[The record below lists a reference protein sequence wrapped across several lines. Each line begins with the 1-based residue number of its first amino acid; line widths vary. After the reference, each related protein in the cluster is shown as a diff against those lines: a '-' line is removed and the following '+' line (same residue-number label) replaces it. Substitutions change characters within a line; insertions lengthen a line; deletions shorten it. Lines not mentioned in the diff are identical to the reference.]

1 MTRKALGKGLS
12 ALLKDQES
20 TAEPDQRELDVDLL
34 EPNRFQPRQVFSE
47 SKLEELA
54 QSIRTHGFIQPIVVR
69 RAGDRYQ
76 IIAGERRWRAAQRL
90 GLSRVPVAVKS
101 ISDVDLLEVSLIEN
115 IQRENLNPIEEA
127 KAYHRLSHEF
137 GLTQEQVAQRTGKD
151 RSTVTNFL
159 RLLKLPKEV
168 QRMVLED
175 RLSMGHARAV
185 LGLEGANEQRA
196 VAEKTVEFG
205 WSVRQV
211 EKVIAARKAPVQP
224 KKTKR
229 VDPNVRAATETL
241 ERSLG
246 TRVRIVERGKKGRIE
261 IEYHSQEELQRLYE
275 RLVKVNQRDDLEVPG
290 PEL

>member
-47 SKLEELA
+47 PKLEELA

-137 GLTQEQVAQRTGKD
+137 ELTQEQVAQRTGKD

-159 RLLKLPKEV
+159 RLLKLPREV
-168 QRMVLED
+168 QQMVLD
-175 RLSMGHARAV
+175 DQLSMGHARAI
-185 LGLEGANEQRA
+185 LAMEGANEQRRL
-196 VAEKTVEFG
+196 AEQTIKFG

-211 EKVIAARKAPVQP
+211 EKMVAVSNAPVRP
-224 KKTKR
+224 KQMRR

-246 TRVRIVERGKKGRIE
+246 TRVRIIEKGKKGRIE
-261 IEYHSQEELQRLYE
+261 IEYYSQEELQRLYE
-275 RLVKVNQRDDLEVPG
+275 RLVNQSSDPKGLDAEQ
-290 PEL
+290 

>member
-12 ALLKDQES
+12 ALLKDRES
-20 TAEPDQRELDVDLL
+20 TAESDQREVDVDLL

-47 SKLEELA
+47 AKLEELA

-69 RAGDRYQ
+69 RAGERYQ

-90 GLSRVPVAVKS
+90 GLSRVPVTIKS
-101 ISDVDLLEVSLIEN
+101 ISDESLLEVSLIEN

-127 KAYHRLSHEF
+127 KAFHRLSQEF
-137 GLTQEQVAQRTGKD
+137 ELTQEQVAQRTGKD

-168 QRMVLED
+168 QQLVLED
-175 RLSMGHARAV
+175 RLSMGHARAI
-185 LGLEGANEQRA
+185 LAIEGASEQRRL
-196 VAEKTVEFG
+196 AEQTIKYA

-211 EKVIAARKAPVQP
+211 EKVITTLKSPVEP
-224 KKTKR
+224 KKIR
-229 VDPNVRAATETL
+229 QVDPNVRAATETL

-246 TRVRIVERGKKGRIE
+246 TRVRIVEKGKKGRIE
-261 IEYHSQEELQRLYE
+261 IEYYSQEDLQRLYE
-275 RLVKVNQRDDLEVPG
+275 RLVNQSNVLK
-290 PEL
+290 ELGIEQ

>member
-12 ALLKDQES
+12 ALLKDRES
-20 TAEPDQRELDVDLL
+20 TAESDPRELDVDLL

-47 SKLEELA
+47 AKLEELA
-54 QSIRTHGFIQPIVVR
+54 QSIRTHGFIHPIVVR

-101 ISDVDLLEVSLIEN
+101 ISDRDLLEVSLIEN

-127 KAYHRLSHEF
+127 KAYHRLSQEF

-151 RSTVTNFL
+151 RSTVTNFV

-168 QRMVLED
+168 QQMVLED
-175 RLSMGHARAV
+175 RLSMGHARAI
-185 LGLEGANEQRA
+185 LGMEGASDQRTL
-196 VAEKTVEFG
+196 AEKTIEYA

-211 EKVIAARKAPVQP
+211 EKVIAASKAPNQP

-261 IEYHSQEELQRLYE
+261 IEYYSQEELQRLYE
-275 RLVKVNQRDDLEVPG
+275 RLVSETNDSTG
-290 PEL
+290 PSREP

>member
-1 MTRKALGKGLS
+1 MTRQALGKGLS
-12 ALLKDQES
+12 ALLRDRES
-20 TAEPDQRELDVDLL
+20 ASESDQRELDLDLL

-47 SKLEELA
+47 TKLEELA
-54 QSIRTHGFIQPIVVR
+54 QSIKVHGFIQPIVVR
-69 RAGDRYQ
+69 PAGERYQ

-90 GLSRVPVAVKS
+90 GLSRVPVAIKS
-101 ISDVDLLEVSLIEN
+101 ISDENLLEVSLIEN

-127 KAYHRLSHEF
+127 KAYHRLSQEF

-151 RSTVTNFL
+151 RSTVTNLL
-159 RLLKLPKEV
+159 RLLKLPKEIH
-168 QRMVLED
+168 QMMLDD
-175 RLSMGHARAV
+175 RLSMGHARAILAV
-185 LGLEGANEQRA
+185 EGAPEQRA
-196 VAEKTVEFG
+196 LAEKTIEHG

-211 EKVIAARKAPVQP
+211 EKVIAAGKASNDP

-261 IEYHSQEELQRLYE
+261 IEYYSQEELQRLYE
-275 RLVKVNQRDDLEVPG
+275 RLANQTGNIAGED
-290 PEL
+290 PES

>member
-20 TAEPDQRELDVDLL
+20 TTESDPRELDVDLL

-47 SKLEELA
+47 PKLEELA

-159 RLLKLPKEV
+159 RLLKLPKEI
-168 QRMVLED
+168 QQMVLED

-211 EKVIAARKAPVQP
+211 EKVIAANNAPDQP

-229 VDPNVRAATETL
+229 VDPNVRAAMETL

-261 IEYHSQEELQRLYE
+261 IEYYSQEELQRLYE
-275 RLVKVNQRDDLEVPG
+275 RLVNQRADPEAGG

>member
-12 ALLKDQES
+12 ALLRDRES
-20 TAEPDQRELDVDLL
+20 TTDSDQREIDIDLL
-34 EPNRFQPRQVFSE
+34 EPNRFQPRQVFAE
-47 SKLEELA
+47 AKLEELA

-69 RAGDRYQ
+69 RAGERYQ

-90 GLSRVPVAVKS
+90 GLSRVPVAIKS
-101 ISDVDLLEVSLIEN
+101 VSDESLLEVSLVEN

-127 KAYHRLSHEF
+127 KAYHRLSQEF
-137 GLTQEQVAQRTGKD
+137 ELTQEQVAQRTGKD

-168 QRMVLED
+168 QQLVLED
-175 RLSMGHARAV
+175 QLSMGHARAI
-185 LGLEGANEQRA
+185 LAMEGANEQRRL
-196 VAEKTVEFG
+196 AEQTIKST

-211 EKVIAARKAPVQP
+211 EKMIAAHKSPVEP
-224 KKTKR
+224 KKMKQ

-246 TRVRIVERGKKGRIE
+246 TRVRIVEKGKKGRIE
-261 IEYHSQEELQRLYE
+261 IEYYSQEELQRLYE
-275 RLVKVNQRDDLEVPG
+275 RLVNQSDDLKGFGTEQ
-290 PEL
+290 